1 MLSEIFWI
9 AFIATASGMVIK
21 LASFCFQSKCKEC
34 VMCGGRIRILRDT
47 ETEQRATEFELTH
60 PPQTEASPSSSKI

>member
-9 AFIATASGMVIK
+9 ALNATASGMIIK

-34 VMCGGRIRILRDT
+34 TVCGGRIKIIRYTESEEKLR
-47 ETEQRATEFELTH
+47 EFELTH
-60 PPQTEASPSSSKI
+60 PQQMNQPSSP